1 VIDTQQVSTGYNGKQ
16 KKKDSCD
23 FVTPCQVLGIL
34 FLPPQNVVS
43 QCKVCFV
50 FWMNFWMKRKKKGQN
65 MPVWLT
71 QSGCGPAFL
80 NKIVGYR
87 GWQKAQQSLTF
98 AIIDWLDNWIGPGE
112 VLLVPSLPPFAVP
125 IFQFYRQD
133 WEQVNN

>member
-16 KKKDSCD
+16 KEKTRVIILGHVKSS
-23 FVTPCQVLGIL
+23 GIL
-34 FLPPQNVVS
+34 FLPPQNFVS
-43 QCKVCFV
+43 RCKVCFV
-50 FWMNFWMKRKKKGQN
+50 LWMNFWMKRKKKGQN

-71 QSGCGPAFL
+71 QNCFGPAFL

-98 AIIDWLDNWIGPGE
+98 AIIDWLDNLIGPGE

-125 IFQFYRQD
+125 IFS
-133 WEQVNN
+133 VL